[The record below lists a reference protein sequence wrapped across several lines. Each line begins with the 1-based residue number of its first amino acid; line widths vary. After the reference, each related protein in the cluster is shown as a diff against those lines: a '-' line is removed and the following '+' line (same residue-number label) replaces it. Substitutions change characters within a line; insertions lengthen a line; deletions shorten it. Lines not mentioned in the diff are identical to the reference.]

1 MSPIDMIDWH
11 KLAKQASFKERVRDA
26 FTVSG
31 VFYERSKATKPQVKF
46 DTMKAFAGMGAAVEV
61 LMKAAP
67 NAFTHATVSGK
78 EQQGKLRR
86 RKAA

>member
-1 MSPIDMIDWH
+1 M
-11 KLAKQASFKERVRDA
+11 KGQ
-26 FTVSG
+26 
-31 VFYERSKATKPQVKF
+31 KATKPEVKF

-67 NAFTHATVSGK
+67 NAFTHATVPGK
-78 EQQGKLRR
+78 EQQGKQRR

>member
-1 MSPIDMIDWH
+1 MKS
-11 KLAKQASFKERVRDA
+11 Q
-26 FTVSG
+26 
-31 VFYERSKATKPQVKF
+31 KATKPQATF

-67 NAFTHATVSGK
+67 GAFNHATVSGK
-78 EQQGKLRR
+78 EQQGKQRS

>member
-1 MSPIDMIDWH
+1 MED
-11 KLAKQASFKERVRDA
+11 Q
-26 FTVSG
+26 
-31 VFYERSKATKPQVKF
+31 KATKPQVKF

-67 NAFTHATVSGK
+67 NAFT
-78 EQQGKLRR
+78 QGKLRR

>member
-1 MSPIDMIDWH
+1 MMS
-11 KLAKQASFKERVRDA
+11 KQQELFRYSFWSFLWKIKKQ
-26 FTVSG
+26 
-31 VFYERSKATKPQVKF
+31 RSHSLSF

-67 NAFTHATVSGK
+67 NAFTHVTVSGK

-86 RKAA
+86 RKAGMIHRW

>member
-1 MSPIDMIDWH
+1 MED
-11 KLAKQASFKERVRDA
+11 Q
-26 FTVSG
+26 
-31 VFYERSKATKPQVKF
+31 KATKPQVKF
-46 DTMKAFAGMGAAVEV
+46 DTMKAFVGMGAAAVEV

-86 RKAA
+86 LKAA

>member
-1 MSPIDMIDWH
+1 M
-11 KLAKQASFKERVRDA
+11 
-26 FTVSG
+26 
-31 VFYERSKATKPQVKF
+31 KPQVKF

-61 LMKAAP
+61 LMQAAP

-86 RKAA
+86 RKQHDHSWCFFKTRLQ

>member
-1 MSPIDMIDWH
+1 M
-11 KLAKQASFKERVRDA
+11 KGQ
-26 FTVSG
+26 
-31 VFYERSKATKPQVKF
+31 KATKPQVKF

>member
-1 MSPIDMIDWH
+1 MED
-11 KLAKQASFKERVRDA
+11 Q
-26 FTVSG
+26 
-31 VFYERSKATKPQVKF
+31 KATKPQVKF

-61 LMKAAP
+61 LMKASP

>member
-1 MSPIDMIDWH
+1 MED
-11 KLAKQASFKERVRDA
+11 Q
-26 FTVSG
+26 
-31 VFYERSKATKPQVKF
+31 KATKPQVKF
-46 DTMKAFAGMGAAVEV
+46 DTMKAFAGMGGAAAEV

-67 NAFTHATVSGK
+67 NAFTHAIVSGK

>member
-1 MSPIDMIDWH
+1 M
-11 KLAKQASFKERVRDA
+11 KTQKV
-26 FTVSG
+26 
-31 VFYERSKATKPQVKF
+31 TKPQVKF

-67 NAFTHATVSGK
+67 NAFTDATVSGK
-78 EQQGKLRR
+78 EKQGKQRH

>member
-1 MSPIDMIDWH
+1 MKD
-11 KLAKQASFKERVRDA
+11 Q
-26 FTVSG
+26 
-31 VFYERSKATKPQVKF
+31 KAIMPEVKF

-67 NAFTHATVSGK
+67 NAFKHATVSGK
-78 EQQGKLRR
+78 EQQGKQRH

>member
-1 MSPIDMIDWH
+1 M
-11 KLAKQASFKERVRDA
+11 KEQ
-26 FTVSG
+26 
-31 VFYERSKATKPQVKF
+31 KATKPEVKF

-67 NAFTHATVSGK
+67 RAFSHATVCGK
-78 EQQGKLRR
+78 EQQGKPRR

>member
-1 MSPIDMIDWH
+1 M
-11 KLAKQASFKERVRDA
+11 KTQ
-26 FTVSG
+26 
-31 VFYERSKATKPQVKF
+31 KATKPQVKF

-67 NAFTHATVSGK
+67 NAFTDATVSGK
-78 EQQGKLRR
+78 EKQGKLRH

>member
-1 MSPIDMIDWH
+1 MED
-11 KLAKQASFKERVRDA
+11 Q
-26 FTVSG
+26 
-31 VFYERSKATKPQVKF
+31 KATKPQVKF

-86 RKAA
+86 RKAAIRHIHCKVSPPSSSPVATYNIL

>member
-1 MSPIDMIDWH
+1 MED
-11 KLAKQASFKERVRDA
+11 Q
-26 FTVSG
+26 
-31 VFYERSKATKPQVKF
+31 KATKPQVKF

-78 EQQGKLRR
+78 ETAG
-86 RKAA
+86 

>member
-1 MSPIDMIDWH
+1 MED
-11 KLAKQASFKERVRDA
+11 Q
-26 FTVSG
+26 
-31 VFYERSKATKPQVKF
+31 KATKPQVKF
-46 DTMKAFAGMGAAVEV
+46 DTMKAFCRYGAAVEV

-86 RKAA
+86 RKVA

>member
-1 MSPIDMIDWH
+1 MED
-11 KLAKQASFKERVRDA
+11 Q
-26 FTVSG
+26 
-31 VFYERSKATKPQVKF
+31 KATKPQVKF

-78 EQQGKLRR
+78 EQLGKLRR
-86 RKAA
+86 RKAACSSLGLCENPPFGGFVIE

>member
-1 MSPIDMIDWH
+1 
-11 KLAKQASFKERVRDA
+11 
-26 FTVSG
+26 
-31 VFYERSKATKPQVKF
+31 
-46 DTMKAFAGMGAAVEV
+46 MKAFAGMGAAAEV

-67 NAFTHATVSGK
+67 NAFTHAIVSGK

>member
-1 MSPIDMIDWH
+1 MEN
-11 KLAKQASFKERVRDA
+11 Q
-26 FTVSG
+26 
-31 VFYERSKATKPQVKF
+31 KATKPQLKF

>member
-1 MSPIDMIDWH
+1 M
-11 KLAKQASFKERVRDA
+11 KGQ
-26 FTVSG
+26 
-31 VFYERSKATKPQVKF
+31 KATKPEVKF

-67 NAFTHATVSGK
+67 NAFAHATVACK
-78 EQQGKLRR
+78 EQQGKPRR

>member
-1 MSPIDMIDWH
+1 MED
-11 KLAKQASFKERVRDA
+11 Q
-26 FTVSG
+26 
-31 VFYERSKATKPQVKF
+31 KATKPQVKF

-78 EQQGKLRR
+78 SSRVSFVVAKQHDHSWCFLKTRLQAGFLFSDVLCPSVCLF
-86 RKAA
+86 

>member
-31 VFYERSKATKPQVKF
+31 VFYERSTKPQVKF

>member
-1 MSPIDMIDWH
+1 MED
-11 KLAKQASFKERVRDA
+11 Q
-26 FTVSG
+26 
-31 VFYERSKATKPQVKF
+31 KATKQQVKF